1 MHFNYSNVGFI
12 LKIVEFGLF
21 YKYMLCH
28 KFLPCFKT
36 VHTVFN
42 IITELASPVLK
53 TPIGFGEIKIEEQ
66 IIMKIV
72 YEKI

>member
-1 MHFNYSNVGFI
+1 
-12 LKIVEFGLF
+12 
-21 YKYMLCH
+21 MLCH
-28 KFLPCFKT
+28 KLLPCFKS
-36 VHTVFN
+36 VHTVVN
-42 IITELASPVLK
+42 TITELVSSVLK